1 MRDEVNCQENMITIE
16 NISRK
21 TLKKAYRSPELIR
34 FGAVSDLT
42 ASGSN
47 FEKEENTGQDCDN
60 NATRN
65 GMQPCTKI

>member
-21 TLKKAYRSPELIR
+21 TLKKSYKSPELFR

-47 FEKEENTGQDCDN
+47 ADKEENTGEDCNN
-60 NATRN
+60 NATRY
-65 GMQPCTKI
+65 GMQECTMI